1 MKTNILSLSIS
12 VFMIGILLTSCGEK
26 SKQDATEVKDDL
38 KELNKDLKQGA
49 IHTAEEIKITLTEEW
64 DKFKTASESIIQNT
78 EKEIKDLRERIS
90 KTSKKDRKKLNKQLD
105 ELEQRHL
112 ILKDKLAVRSKKFK
126 ENSVEFNEKAKD
138 NQQQFEREFNRDM
151 ETLGKA
157 LKELLKDNVD

>member
-1 MKTNILSLSIS
+1 M
-12 VFMIGILLTSCGEK
+12 
-26 SKQDATEVKDDL
+26 L
-38 KELNKDLKQGA
+38 K
-49 IHTAEEIKITLTEEW
+49 
-64 DKFKTASESIIQNT
+64 
-78 EKEIKDLRERIS
+78 
-90 KTSKKDRKKLNKQLD
+90 SKKDREKLNKQLD

-126 ENSVEFNEKAKD
+126 ENLVEFNEKAKD

>member
-1 MKTNILSLSIS
+1 MKTNILSLTIS
-12 VFMIGILLTSCGEK
+12 VFISGILITSCGEQ

-64 DKFKTASESIIQNT
+64 DKFKTASEYIIQNT
-78 EKEIKDLRERIS
+78 EKEIKDLRKRIS

-126 ENSVEFNEKAKD
+126 ENLVEFNEKAKD

-157 LKELLKDNVD
+157 LKELFKDNVD

>member
-1 MKTNILSLSIS
+1 
-12 VFMIGILLTSCGEK
+12 MIGILLTSCGEK

-64 DKFKTASESIIQNT
+64 DKFKTASEYIIQNT

-126 ENSVEFNEKAKD
+126 ENLVEFNEKAKD
-138 NQQQFEREFNRDM
+138 NQQQFKREFNRDM

>member
-1 MKTNILSLSIS
+1 MKTNILYLTIS
-12 VFMIGILLTSCGEK
+12 VFMAGVLLLSCGEK

-78 EKEIKDLRERIS
+78 EKEIKDLRERI
-90 KTSKKDRKKLNKQLD
+90 TEGNKKDRKKLSKQLD